1 LAGQLWRKCRSQPEH
16 GQFSNADNMALVGVL
31 STQLLH
37 HQFVRNR
44 PTGQPPAALKTDVDR
59 ARGLES

>member
-1 LAGQLWRKCRSQPEH
+1 
-16 GQFSNADNMALVGVL
+16 MALVGVL